1 MSDIHID
8 SPSSLFNLAHFI
20 PKSNVN
26 GPGDRAVVWVGGCLR
41 GCYNCFNPELW
52 SFKKRNLIE
61 PSELAKQI
69 IETGSEGLTLSGGDP
84 LDSPYATLRLL
95 EALHDS
101 EGNLN
106 PLLSKGIILFT
117 GFTIEEIE
125 QNAIFT
131 QIVSMVDLLIEGRY
145 IDNLRTQSGLHG
157 SSNQRFIWNSKKGR
171 GKMLVNPE
179 DIEFDQDFEVH
190 IQGDKIIVTGFPEM
204 SKSARKHLK
213 DLGLSIKNH

>member
-1 MSDIHID
+1 MSELHVD
-8 SPSSLFNLAHFI
+8 SPTSLFNLAHFI

-52 SFKKRNLIE
+52 TFKKRDLIE
-61 PSELAKQI
+61 PSDLAQKI
-69 IETGSEGLTLSGGDP
+69 LDTGSEGLTLSGGDP

-95 EALHDS
+95 QSLHDS
-101 EGNLN
+101 NGNLN
-106 PLLSKGIILFT
+106 PALSKGVILFT

-125 QNAIFT
+125 QNELFL

-145 IDNLRTQSGLHG
+145 IDSLRVQTGLHG
-157 SSNQRFIWNSKKGR
+157 SSNQRFIWNTRDGR
-171 GKMLVNPE
+171 GKALIDEIV
-179 DIEFDQDFEVH
+179 EFDQDFEVH

-204 SKSARKHLK
+204 SKSARKYLK
-213 DLGLSIKNH
+213 DLGLTVKKD